1 SVAGTANF
9 TFSPVGA
16 TVRMIPATDAWTG
29 STSVTIEPEPGIDGR
44 AFVVYKVTNP
54 SAGVW
59 HYEYA
64 IHNQNLDRSI
74 QSFTVPLGCG
84 ATISNI
90 GFHAPPN
97 PAGFAND
104 GTVGNTGFSNPAWT
118 TNQTASDLTWSSE
131 TLAQNQNANAIRFGT
146 MYNFRFDSDSPP
158 QSATSTVA
166 FFKSGAPMT
175 VELQGPSACTQGTP
189 TTPQTATPTATRP

>member
-1 SVAGTANF
+1 FSVAGTANF

-74 QSFTVPLGCG
+74 QSFSVPLGTG
-84 ATISNI
+84 LNISNI
-90 GFHAPPN
+90 AFHAPPN
-97 PAGFAND
+97 HPGFPNA
-104 GTVGNTGFSNPAWT
+104 GTVSDAGLSRHPCIPNPTPSALSW
-118 TNQTASDLTWSSE
+118 DCE
-131 TLAQNQNANAIRFGT
+131 TL
-146 MYNFRFDSDSPP
+146 S
-158 QSATSTVA
+158 
-166 FFKSGAPMT
+166 
-175 VELQGPSACTQGTP
+175 
-189 TTPQTATPTATRP
+189 